1 MKILLVNLTYK
12 PHHGG
17 VENSLYYIGKRLI
30 EEKHEVIMLTSDR
43 GLEVDSPLPSRQ
55 LIDGIQVYRYKR
67 NNKKNI
73 LYTLLQ
79 DLLDVISMY
88 HLGNSLRNHYRPD
101 IIIARDM
108 KTGLGALMAFPFA
121 YSYYIIPSA
130 IKYESITNTQNIKT
144 KLSIKHYLKRTSETY
159 SVSLRILFQHILMK
173 IVDQNIL
180 FSKNMESQFNMVDIG
195 PNIKYSI
202 LPPGVDSKKFCPPK
216 EHSKVAIRAHLSLPI
231 DATIVLILG
240 RIVRAKGIDIL
251 ISSLKLIK
259 NDSIKLVVVG
269 DGPEVVK
276 LESMARDYFL
286 SSQIVFVK
294 SSNSPELYYQA
305 SDIFALPSIYEPFG
319 QTLLEALASGLPIL
333 AFDSEEANIF
343 TATSEIME
351 NNINGVLTKY
361 SITALAEGLERLAG
375 LPEKERLKISQNN
388 RAMAL
393 EKYSWDTFTDYL
405 TSDCHRINLSR

>member
-30 EEKHEVIMLTSDR
+30 EEKHEVLILTSDR
-43 GLEVDSPLPSRQ
+43 GLDVETPLPAQQ
-55 LIDGIQVYRYKR
+55 LIDGIQVHRYKR
-67 NNKKNI
+67 SNKKNI
-73 LYTLLQ
+73 FNMLFQ
-79 DLLDVISMY
+79 DILDVISLY
-88 HLGNSLRNHYRPD
+88 QLGISLRENFRPD
-101 IIIARDM
+101 IIVARDM

-130 IKYESITNTQNIKT
+130 IKYESATNTQNIKT
-144 KLSIKHYLKRTSETY
+144 KFSIKLYLKRLSETY
-159 SVSLRILFQHILMK
+159 SVSLRVLFQHILMK
-173 IVDQNIL
+173 YVNENIL
-180 FSKNMESQFNMVDIG
+180 FSKNMKSQLNIEDVD
-195 PNIKYSI
+195 PDIKYSI
-202 LPPGVDSKKFCPPK
+202 LPPGVDSKKFCPAK
-216 EHSKVAIRAHLSLPI
+216 EHCKKSIRTHLSLPL

-240 RIVRAKGIDIL
+240 RIVKAKGVDIL
-251 ISSLKLIK
+251 ISSLHLIK
-259 NDSIKLVVVG
+259 NDSIILLVVG

-276 LESMARDYFL
+276 LETMARDYSL
-286 SSQIVFVK
+286 SNRIVFVK

-333 AFDSEEANIF
+333 AFDSEEPNIY
-343 TATSEIME
+343 TATSEIMD

-361 SITALAEGLERLAG
+361 SVIALAEGLESLAG
-375 LPEKERLKISQNN
+375 LPEKDRLRISQKN
-388 RAMAL
+388 RAMAI

-405 TSDCHRINLSR
+405 TSDGHRVNLHL